1 MSQIIKGTY
10 KNGSISL
17 DRLPEGVA
25 EARVIVE
32 FVDQPARSMEQSTR
46 RRGIAHF
53 GMFAQA
59 DGKYTRDEELEN
71 VKKSWNAKL
80 DALES

>member
-1 MSQIIKGTY
+1 MSQRIQGTY
-10 KNGSISL
+10 KNGAISL

-25 EARVIVE
+25 EARVVVE
-32 FVDQPARSMEQSTR
+32 FSEQRTPDRSIR
-46 RRGIAHF
+46 RRGIAHS
-53 GMFAQA
+53 GIFAPP
-59 DGKYTRDEELEN
+59 DGRFTTDEALEQ